1 MGTSLAMAPRSASGG
16 STHPE
21 QKSSGG
27 VRRLLVVWSG
37 SSAVGQ
43 PGIPVEGGGWR
54 REVGRSLGLGG
65 LPVWCEPLGGE
76 LGPGPAV
83 IRRA

>member
-1 MGTSLAMAPRSASGG
+1 MGTSLAMAPLSASGG

-54 REVGRSLGLGG
+54 REEVRPGVGLVGR
-65 LPVWCEPLGGE
+65 
-76 LGPGPAV
+76 AV
-83 IRRA
+83 G